1 MNHSIIVETTLL
13 SSEHPYI
20 SKHTSFLSVLVS
32 LFIALLGIMSII
44 VSVSVDDTA
53 TVLCMTLLTLG
64 TVMILVALYSI
75 FWRSVEVIYIPTG
88 SKVSEGSCFM
98 DSSDLS
104 ELTKL
109 IENKNFSLSSKIK
122 FKQSGNGRMDYLIS
136 KDCQFAAVQL
146 FHFVPYTY
154 EPASQ
159 ICYYTGDDAVAFVR
173 YLGAKN
179 N

>member
-1 MNHSIIVETTLL
+1 MNHSIILEATLR
-13 SSEHPYI
+13 SSEHPNI
-20 SKHTSFLSVLVS
+20 SKHTSFFSVLVS
-32 LFIALLGIMSII
+32 LFIALLGVTSIV
-44 VSVSVDDTA
+44 VSVSMDDTA

-64 TVMILVALYSI
+64 TVLILVALYSI
-75 FWRSVEVIYIPTG
+75 FWKCVEVIYIPTG
-88 SKVSEGSCFM
+88 SKVTEGSCFI

-104 ELTKL
+104 ELTRL
-109 IENKNFSLSSKIK
+109 LESKNFSLAIKLK
-122 FKQSGNGRMDYLIS
+122 FKHNGNGRMDYLIS

-154 EPASQ
+154 EPASH
-159 ICYYTGDDAVAFVR
+159 IYYYTGDDAAAFVR